1 MKAEYTLVNHN
12 AWTVGIDT
20 VTLAP
25 RGKATH
31 VIDLTEAQVELLNKQ
46 RVDVITVV
54 NGVKRANAA
63 IFTPDP
69 KTSTVMLTPGSKGL
83 VDAIRVQT
91 PPPADPVQPV
101 APAQPTMD
109 APAPSAPA
117 PEATAT
123 EAVEPTTDA
132 PAVSETAKADRQ
144 AELLAMNGNSLK
156 AMVKKDPYNFT
167 GTDGLSKA
175 SIVEKI
181 LAFEFPTA

>member
-20 VTLAP
+20 VTLPP

-46 RVDVITVV
+46 RIDVITVV
-54 NGVKRANAA
+54 DGVKRANAA
-63 IFTPDP
+63 IFAPAP
-69 KTSTVMLTPGSKGL
+69 KTSTVMLTPGSTGL
-83 VDAIRVQT
+83 VDALM
-91 PPPADPVQPV
+91 PPTADSVQPV
-101 APAQPTMD
+101 VD
-109 APAPSAPA
+109 APAPSAPT
-117 PEATAT
+117 P
-123 EAVEPTTDA
+123 EAVEPPAEVA